1 MYWDNGMSREERP
14 TAPIYALRK
23 EGRIDEAYQVA
34 LRLYQQDSDDDVKKA
49 LSWVLIDLCKKFVSE
64 QNLNQAQMHFN
75 QLSSI
80 QFDFEDD
87 FVETIQKQ
95 IRFLKPKIDIHYNQI
110 QQADELSKNGREE
123 QALNIIRSMIANKQ
137 LSELNHETYG
147 WIIYRYIKSQENN
160 LTSVEIRT
168 FLRDYMILKNERP
181 SMLHSMILN
190 FALNYSKTH
199 SDFNFYNFFVLWN
212 PENLRYEDLHNGY
225 KEGKDIP
232 SLIYRI
238 CKELANSNC
247 IVDLEKDIIEKIG
260 LDRNTILD
268 FFRESYFWN
277 LFNAHRE
284 SKFADL
290 WHLFNKYNVT
300 YGKYGK
306 SKWHSEI
313 LKLADR
319 FMKENESWR
328 FLLFFKEWNP
338 NDFMDSDWK
347 EEKGKD
353 GEVYKPLAIKA
364 IKKTFEIIKNQ
375 KDKEV
380 ADLSWII
387 RVYDKAVKLFPDDEW
402 LIREKALLHIKQKD
416 FDSATKIYKNLVLEL
431 GDKYYA
437 WQEFAECISAD
448 NQLKV
453 GMLSKALSLEKNEDF
468 LGDTH
473 LKLAAALIEENLLEN
488 ALFELE
494 TYKKHR
500 ESKSWKLSADFE
512 NLYSKAQVVKSNII
526 DNQELYKKFIPIAE
540 NFAYQDI
547 NWVEL
552 VLVDK
557 WKNED
562 KKERV
567 SFINTDSS
575 IEFSIG
581 VNRLAEL
588 RKIRVGQVCRF
599 KLHKQEIKKEVDSLH
614 SWQPKRIIT
623 EHKYTPLIVEQSN
636 KEDWSILADCFAVV
650 DYINKEKN
658 IVHTITSDSKEVFF
672 PQTKRELQ
680 LGEFISAK
688 FYVKKVKD
696 ENRIELRNI
705 RNIDKEKAAS
715 KFQSQIAVVDGINE
729 QKQLFHFVINAK
741 FQGIVKYAE
750 TELRPQEGDFIKIWF
765 VTKTDKEKKTR
776 IRPLKIGATDETN
789 SNLRKDIS
797 GTLSVKY
804 KGGFDEDMYENWED
818 EDWEIRKKNPDF
830 AFINDYYVP
839 KYLLEKHNIT
849 TDCKVRVKAIFAG
862 DKWKVIEIEII

>member
-1 MYWDNGMSREERP
+1 MYWDNGINREERP

-23 EGRIDEAYQVA
+23 EGRIEEAYQIA
-34 LRLYQQDSDDDVKKA
+34 LKLYQQDSDDDVKKA
-49 LSWVLIDLCKKFVSE
+49 LSWVLIDLCKKNISE
-64 QNLNQAQMHFN
+64 QNLNQAQTHFN
-75 QLSSI
+75 QLSNI

-110 QQADELSKNGREE
+110 QQADELSKNGQEK
-123 QALNIIRSMIANKQ
+123 QALDIIRSMISNNQ

-147 WIIYRYIKSQENN
+147 WIIYRYIKAQENN
-160 LTSVEIRT
+160 LTSVEVRT
-168 FLRDYMILKNERP
+168 FLRDYMMLKNERP

-199 SDFNFYNFFVLWN
+199 SDFNFYKFFVLWN

-225 KEGKDIP
+225 KDSKEIP
-232 SLIYRI
+232 SLISRI
-238 CKELANSNC
+238 CKELVNSNS
-247 IVDLEKDIIEKIG
+247 IADLENDIIAKID
-260 LDRNTILD
+260 LNRETILD
-268 FFRESYFWN
+268 FFRESYFWKLLNTQKENRITDFWN
-277 LFNAHRE
+277 LFN
-284 SKFADL
+284 
-290 WHLFNKYNVT
+290 NYNQV

-338 NDFMDSDWK
+338 NSFMDSDWK
-347 EEKGKD
+347 EERGKD
-353 GEVYKPLAIKA
+353 GEIYKPLAIRA
-364 IKKTFEIIKNQ
+364 IKKSFETIKSQ
-375 KDKEV
+375 QDDGGL
-380 ADLSWII
+380 DLSWII
-387 RVYDKAVKLFPDDEW
+387 SVYDKAVKLFPDDEW

-416 FDSATKIYKNLVLEL
+416 FDFAIKIYKKLVLEL
-431 GDKYYA
+431 GDKYYV
-437 WQEFAECISAD
+437 WQEFAECISSD

-473 LKLAAALIEENLLEN
+473 LKLAIVLIEENLLEN
-488 ALFELE
+488 ALFELQS
-494 TYKKHR
+494 YKKHR
-500 ESKSWKLSADFE
+500 ESKSWKLSANFE
-512 NLYSKAQVVKSNII
+512 NLYSKTQSVKLNIA
-526 DNQELYKKFIPIAE
+526 DNRELYNKFIPLAE

-547 NWVEL
+547 NWTEF

-562 KKERV
+562 QKERITFV
-567 SFINTDSS
+567 NSNSS
-575 IEFSIG
+575 VEFSIG
-581 VNRLAEL
+581 IHRLSGL
-588 RKIRVGQVCRF
+588 RKIRIGQVCKF
-599 KLHKQEIKKEVDSLH
+599 KLHKQEVKKEVDRLYG
-614 SWQPKRIIT
+614 WQPKKIIT
-623 EHKYTPLIVEQSN
+623 EYKYIPLIIEQSG
-636 KEDWSILADCFAVV
+636 KEDWDILERCFAVV

-658 IVHTITSDSKEVFF
+658 IVHAITSDNKEVFF

-705 RNIDKEKAAS
+705 RNIDKDEATS

-741 FQGIVKYAE
+741 FQGIIKYAE

-776 IRPLKIGATDETN
+776 IKTLKIGATDETN

-797 GTLSVKY
+797 GILKVKY
-804 KGGFDEDMYENWED
+804 KNNGHFDEDWLESYSD
-818 EDWEIRKKNPDF
+818 VIKPDF

-839 KYLLEKHNIT
+839 KHLLEKHNIT
-849 TDCKVRVKAIFAG
+849 TDCNVNARAIFAG
-862 DKWKVIEIEII
+862 DKWKVIRIGII

>member
-1 MYWDNGMSREERP
+1 MYWDNGINREERP

-23 EGRIDEAYQVA
+23 EGRIEEAYQIA
-34 LRLYQQDSDDDVKKA
+34 LKLYQQDSDDDVKKA
-49 LSWVLIDLCKKFVSE
+49 LSWVLIDLCKKNISE
-64 QNLNQAQMHFN
+64 QNLNQAQTHFN
-75 QLSSI
+75 QLSNI

-110 QQADELSKNGREE
+110 QQADELSKNGQEK
-123 QALNIIRSMIANKQ
+123 QALDIIRSMISNNQ

-147 WIIYRYIKSQENN
+147 WIIYRYIKAQENN
-160 LTSVEIRT
+160 LTSVEVRT
-168 FLRDYMILKNERP
+168 FLRDYMMLKNERP

-199 SDFNFYNFFVLWN
+199 SDFNFYKFFVLWN

-225 KEGKDIP
+225 KDSKEIP
-232 SLIYRI
+232 SLISRI
-238 CKELANSNC
+238 CKELVNSNS
-247 IVDLEKDIIEKIG
+247 IADLENDIIAKID
-260 LDRNTILD
+260 LNRETILD
-268 FFRESYFWN
+268 FFRESYFWKLLNTQKENRITDFWN
-277 LFNAHRE
+277 LFN
-284 SKFADL
+284 
-290 WHLFNKYNVT
+290 NYNQV

-338 NDFMDSDWK
+338 NSFMDSDWK
-347 EEKGKD
+347 EERGKD
-353 GEVYKPLAIKA
+353 GEIYKPLAIRA
-364 IKKTFEIIKNQ
+364 IKKSFETIKSQ
-375 KDKEV
+375 QDDGGL
-380 ADLSWII
+380 DLSWII
-387 RVYDKAVKLFPDDEW
+387 SVYDKAVKLFPDDEW

-416 FDSATKIYKNLVLEL
+416 FDFAIKIYKKLVLEL
-431 GDKYYA
+431 GDKYYV
-437 WQEFAECISAD
+437 WQEFAECISSD

-473 LKLAAALIEENLLEN
+473 LKLAIVLIEENLLEN
-488 ALFELE
+488 ALFELQS
-494 TYKKHR
+494 YKKHR
-500 ESKSWKLSADFE
+500 ESKSWKLSANFE
-512 NLYSKAQVVKSNII
+512 NLYSKTQSVKLNIA
-526 DNQELYKKFIPIAE
+526 DNRELYNKFIPLAE

-547 NWVEL
+547 NWTEF

-562 KKERV
+562 QKERITFV
-567 SFINTDSS
+567 NSNSS
-575 IEFSIG
+575 VEFSIG
-581 VNRLAEL
+581 IHRLSGL
-588 RKIRVGQVCRF
+588 RKIRIGQVCKF
-599 KLHKQEIKKEVDSLH
+599 KLHKQEVKKEVDRLYG
-614 SWQPKRIIT
+614 WQPKKIIT
-623 EHKYTPLIVEQSN
+623 EYKYIPLIIEQSG
-636 KEDWSILADCFAVV
+636 KEDWDILERCFAVV

-658 IVHTITSDSKEVFF
+658 IVHAITSDNKEVFF

-705 RNIDKEKAAS
+705 RNIDKDEATS

-741 FQGIVKYAE
+741 FQGIIKYAE

-776 IRPLKIGATDETN
+776 IKTLKIGATDETN

-797 GTLSVKY
+797 GILKVKY
-804 KGGFDEDMYENWED
+804 KNNGHFDEDWLESYSD
-818 EDWEIRKKNPDF
+818 VIKPDF

-839 KYLLEKHNIT
+839 KHLLEKHNIT
-849 TDCKVRVKAIFAG
+849 TDCNVNARASFAG
-862 DKWKVIEIEII
+862 DKWKVIRIGII

>member
-1 MYWDNGMSREERP
+1 MYWDNGINREERP

-23 EGRIDEAYQVA
+23 EGRIEEAYQIA
-34 LRLYQQDSDDDVKKA
+34 LKLYQQDSDDDVKKA
-49 LSWVLIDLCKKFVSE
+49 LSWVLIDLCKKNISE
-64 QNLNQAQMHFN
+64 QNLNQAQTHFN
-75 QLSSI
+75 QLSNI

-110 QQADELSKNGREE
+110 QQADELSKNGQEK
-123 QALNIIRSMIANKQ
+123 QALDIIRSMISNNQ

-147 WIIYRYIKSQENN
+147 WIIYRYIKAQENN
-160 LTSVEIRT
+160 LTSVEVRT
-168 FLRDYMILKNERP
+168 FLRDYMMLKNERP

-199 SDFNFYNFFVLWN
+199 SDFNFYKFFVLWN

-225 KEGKDIP
+225 KDSKETP
-232 SLIYRI
+232 SLISRI
-238 CKELANSNC
+238 CKELVNSNL
-247 IVDLEKDIIEKIG
+247 IADLENDIIAKID
-260 LDRNTILD
+260 LNRETILD
-268 FFRESYFWN
+268 FFRESYFWKLLNTQKENRITDFWN
-277 LFNAHRE
+277 LFN
-284 SKFADL
+284 
-290 WHLFNKYNVT
+290 NYNQV

-338 NDFMDSDWK
+338 NSFMDSDWK
-347 EEKGKD
+347 EERGKD
-353 GEVYKPLAIKA
+353 GETYKPLAIRA
-364 IKKTFEIIKNQ
+364 IKKSFETIKSQ
-375 KDKEV
+375 QDDGEL
-380 ADLSWII
+380 DLSWIVS
-387 RVYDKAVKLFPDDEW
+387 VYDKAVKLFPDDEW

-416 FDSATKIYKNLVLEL
+416 FDFAIKIYKKLVLEL
-431 GDKYYA
+431 GDKYYV
-437 WQEFAECISAD
+437 WQEFAECISSD

-473 LKLAAALIEENLLEN
+473 LKLATVLIEENLLEN
-488 ALFELE
+488 ALFELQS
-494 TYKKHR
+494 YKKHR
-500 ESKSWKLSADFE
+500 ESKSWKLSANFE
-512 NLYSKAQVVKSNII
+512 NLYSKTQSVKLNIA
-526 DNQELYKKFIPIAE
+526 DNRELYNKFIPLAE

-547 NWVEL
+547 NWTEF

-562 KKERV
+562 QKERIAFV
-567 SFINTDSS
+567 NSNSS
-575 IEFSIG
+575 VEFSIG
-581 VNRLAEL
+581 IHRLVGL
-588 RKIRVGQVCRF
+588 RKIRIGQVCKF
-599 KLHKQEIKKEVDSLH
+599 KLHKQEVKKEVDSLYG
-614 SWQPKRIIT
+614 WQPKKIIT
-623 EHKYTPLIVEQSN
+623 EYKYIPLIIEQSD
-636 KEDWSILADCFAVV
+636 KEDWDILEGCFAVV

-658 IVHTITSDSKEVFF
+658 IVHAITSDNKEVFF

-705 RNIDKEKAAS
+705 RNIDKDEATS

-741 FQGIVKYAE
+741 FQGIIKYAE

-776 IRPLKIGATDETN
+776 IKTLKIGATDETN

-797 GTLSVKY
+797 GILKVKY
-804 KGGFDEDMYENWED
+804 KNNGYFDEDWLESYSD
-818 EDWEIRKKNPDF
+818 VIKPDF
-830 AFINDYYVP
+830 AFIHDYYVS
-839 KYLLEKHNIT
+839 KHLLEKHNIT
-849 TDCKVRVKAIFAG
+849 TDCNVNARAIFAG
-862 DKWKVIEIEII
+862 DKWRVIRIEII

>member
-23 EGRIDEAYQVA
+23 EGRIDEAYQIA

-49 LSWVLIDLCKKFVSE
+49 FSWVLIDLCKKFVSE
-64 QNLNQAQMHFN
+64 QNLNQAQTHFN

-147 WIIYRYIKSQENN
+147 WILYRYIKAQESN
-160 LTSVEIRT
+160 LTSVEVRT
-168 FLRDYMILKNERP
+168 FLRDYMNLKNERP

-212 PENLRYEDLHNGY
+212 PKNLRYEDLHNGY
-225 KEGKDIP
+225 KDSNEIP
-232 SLIYRI
+232 SLISRI
-238 CKELANSNC
+238 CKELVNSNS
-247 IVDLEKDIIEKIG
+247 IADLENDIIAKID
-260 LDRNTILD
+260 LNRETILD
-268 FFRESYFWN
+268 FFREPFFWKLLNTQKENKFIDLWN
-277 LFNAHRE
+277 LFDN
-284 SKFADL
+284 
-290 WHLFNKYNVT
+290 YNQI
-300 YGKYGK
+300 YAKYGK

-353 GEVYKPLAIKA
+353 GETYKPLATKA
-364 IKKTFEIIKNQ
+364 IKKSFEVIKNQ
-375 KDKEV
+375 QDKEV

-402 LIREKALLHIKQKD
+402 LIRKKALLHIKQKD

-431 GDKYYA
+431 GDKYYV

-500 ESKSWKLSADFE
+500 ESKSRKLSADFE
-512 NLYSKAQVVKSNII
+512 NLYSKAHVAKSNII
-526 DNQELYKKFIPIAE
+526 DNQKLYKKFIPIAE

-547 NWVEL
+547 NWTEFI
-552 VLVDK
+552 LVDK

-562 KKERV
+562 QKERIAFV
-567 SFINTDSS
+567 NSNSS
-575 IEFSIG
+575 VEFSIG
-581 VNRLAEL
+581 INRLAGL
-588 RKIRVGQVCRF
+588 RKIRIGQVCKF
-599 KLHKQEIKKEVDSLH
+599 KLHKQEVKKEVDSPY
-614 SWQPKRIIT
+614 SWQSKKIIT
-623 EHKYTPLIVEQSN
+623 EYKYIPLIIEQSD
-636 KEDWSILADCFAVV
+636 KEDWAILEECFAVV

-658 IVHTITSDSKEVFF
+658 IVHAITFDNKEVFF
-672 PQTKRELQ
+672 PQIKRELQ

-688 FYVKKVKD
+688 FYIKKVKD

-705 RNIDKEKAAS
+705 RNIDKDKAAS

-750 TELRPQEGDFIKIWF
+750 TELQPQEGDFIKIWF

-849 TDCKVRVKAIFAG
+849 TDCKVRAKAIFAG

>member
-1 MYWDNGMSREERP
+1 MYWDNGINREERP

-23 EGRIDEAYQVA
+23 EGRIEEAYQIA
-34 LRLYQQDSDDDVKKA
+34 LKLYQQDSDDDVKKA
-49 LSWVLIDLCKKFVSE
+49 LSWVLIDLCKKNISE
-64 QNLNQAQMHFN
+64 QNLNQAQTHFN
-75 QLSSI
+75 QLSNI

-110 QQADELSKNGREE
+110 QQADELSKNGQEK
-123 QALNIIRSMIANKQ
+123 QALDIIRSMISNNQ

-147 WIIYRYIKSQENN
+147 WIIYRYIKAQENN
-160 LTSVEIRT
+160 LTSVEVRT
-168 FLRDYMILKNERP
+168 FLRDYMMLKNERP

-199 SDFNFYNFFVLWN
+199 SDFNFYKFFVLWN
-212 PENLRYEDLHNGY
+212 PENLRYENLHNGY
-225 KEGKDIP
+225 KDSKEIP
-232 SLIYRI
+232 SLISRI
-238 CKELANSNC
+238 CKELVNSNS
-247 IVDLEKDIIEKIG
+247 IADLENDIIAKID
-260 LDRNTILD
+260 LNRETILD
-268 FFRESYFWN
+268 FFRESYFWKLLNTQKENRITDFWN
-277 LFNAHRE
+277 LFN
-284 SKFADL
+284 
-290 WHLFNKYNVT
+290 NYNQV

-338 NDFMDSDWK
+338 NSFMDSDWK
-347 EEKGKD
+347 EERGKD
-353 GEVYKPLAIKA
+353 GEIYKPLAIRA
-364 IKKTFEIIKNQ
+364 IKKSFETIKSQ
-375 KDKEV
+375 QDDGGL
-380 ADLSWII
+380 DLSWII
-387 RVYDKAVKLFPDDEW
+387 SVYDKAVKLFPDDEW

-416 FDSATKIYKNLVLEL
+416 FDFAIKIYKKLVLEL
-431 GDKYYA
+431 GDKYYV
-437 WQEFAECISAD
+437 WQEFAECISSD

-473 LKLAAALIEENLLEN
+473 LKLAIVLIEENLLEN
-488 ALFELE
+488 ALFELQS
-494 TYKKHR
+494 YKKHR
-500 ESKSWKLSADFE
+500 ESKSWKLSANFE
-512 NLYSKAQVVKSNII
+512 NLYSKTQSVKLNIA
-526 DNQELYKKFIPIAE
+526 DNRELYNKFIPLAE

-547 NWVEL
+547 NWTEF

-562 KKERV
+562 QKERITFV
-567 SFINTDSS
+567 NSNSS
-575 IEFSIG
+575 VEFSIG
-581 VNRLAEL
+581 IHRLSGL
-588 RKIRVGQVCRF
+588 RKIRIGQVCKF
-599 KLHKQEIKKEVDSLH
+599 KLHKQEVKKEVDRLYG
-614 SWQPKRIIT
+614 WQPKKIIT
-623 EHKYTPLIVEQSN
+623 EYKYIPLIIEQSG
-636 KEDWSILADCFAVV
+636 KEDWDILERCFAVV

-658 IVHTITSDSKEVFF
+658 IVHAITSDNKEVFF

-705 RNIDKEKAAS
+705 RNIDKDEATS

-741 FQGIVKYAE
+741 FQGIIKYAE

-776 IRPLKIGATDETN
+776 IKTLKIGATDETN

-797 GTLSVKY
+797 GILKVKY
-804 KGGFDEDMYENWED
+804 KNNGHFDEDWLESYSD
-818 EDWEIRKKNPDF
+818 VIKPDF

-839 KYLLEKHNIT
+839 KHLLEKHNIT
-849 TDCKVRVKAIFAG
+849 TDCNVNARAIFAG
-862 DKWKVIEIEII
+862 DKWKVIRIGII